1 MSSREQLCNRL
12 LAERLQRSV
21 VFIVLTKLVN
31 AVLRIESSEGAVLA
45 QRAGSVG
52 IDRDARNEYVM
63 ADGVCQH
70 LCGGMD
76 DARHVTGG
84 IDDPVPLPSSQD
96 IEFAF
101 TVATEL
107 LGLRKQIWIRA
118 PAVEQRDVMPTRESA
133 ADDSAAEKLRPAEN
147 KQSHRAASMAS
158 P

>member
-1 MSSREQLCNRL
+1 
-12 LAERLQRSV
+12 
-21 VFIVLTKLVN
+21 
-31 AVLRIESSEGAVLA
+31 VLRIESSEGAVFA

-52 IDRDARNEYVM
+52 IDRDARYEYVM
-63 ADGVCQH
+63 LDGVRQH

-84 IDDPVPLPSSQD
+84 IDDRVPLPSSQD
-96 IEFAF
+96 IEFGF

-118 PAVEQRDVMPTRESA
+118 PAVEQRDFMTTRESA

-147 KQSHRAASMAS
+147 KQSHSATSTAS